1 MSVKPWVLRFL
12 LHEKDVGSLIK
23 IQVPGFHLQRCP
35 CSESA
40 QVACA
45 GGQGHA
51 LRGTL
56 CRQRDEGAGQ
66 RAARV
71 SGQGRDQQV
80 RLSCCGLKAADAS
93 RQLEVVTPGTPPAPQ
108 DAMA

>member
-51 LRGTL
+51 LRSTL

-66 RAARV
+66 RAVRV